1 MSKFK
6 KLLGISVILILTL
19 TLVLTGCSGGGSS
32 DNKETEPA
40 DGEAKSETVDYPT
53 KPFEFVAPAGPGSGW
68 DTTIR
73 MVAKV
78 LGETKI
84 ITQPMPVI
92 NKPGG
97 GGGVALAYMQ
107 EKRGN
112 PYEVVVYSPPLLLI
126 NLTGQTQLSYKDL
139 TPLAMLINDYG
150 AFAVPKD
157 SKFNTLDDVMEALK
171 KDPKSVKIGGA
182 SSPGSMDHIQFLHV
196 AKAAGV
202 ENLKDIQYIS
212 FQEGESLA
220 ALMGG
225 HIDLLTSGMAET
237 VGPMES
243 GDIRVLAITAPER
256 VKEGPL
262 AEVPTVIEQGID
274 AVFINWRGL
283 FGPPEM
289 PDYAVEYLE
298 EALTKM
304 VETSEWK
311 EVCKKNGWTE
321 VFMGKEDFAQF
332 LDKTN
337 EEYKVLL
344 DAIGLLN

>member
-1 MSKFK
+1 MKFK
-6 KLLGISVILILTL
+6 KTLVVSIYLIIVLSLILTGC
-19 TLVLTGCSGGGSS
+19 TGANNIEGKSQ
-32 DNKETEPA
+32 DDATEPLT
-40 DGEAKSETVDYPT
+40 EKYPV
-53 KPFEFVAPAGPGSGW
+53 KPFECVAPAGPGGGW

-78 LGETKI
+78 LGETNI
-84 ITQPMPVI
+84 INQPMPVI

-97 GGGVALAYMQ
+97 GGGVGLAYMQ
-107 EKRGN
+107 EKKGN
-112 PYEVVVYSPPLLLI
+112 PYEIIVYSPPLLLI
-126 NLTGQTQLSYKDL
+126 NLTGQTQLSYKDV
-139 TPLAMLINDYG
+139 TPLAMLINDFG
-150 AFAVPKD
+150 AFAAPKD
-157 SKFNTLDDVMEALK
+157 SKYKTINDVMEALK

-182 SSPGSMDHIQFLHV
+182 SSPGSMDHVQFLHV

-225 HIDLLTSGMAET
+225 HIDLLTTGMAET

-243 GDIRVLAITAPER
+243 GDISVLAITAPER
-256 VKEGPL
+256 IKEGPL
-262 AEVPTVIEQGID
+262 ARVPTVKEQGID

-289 PDYAVEYLE
+289 PDYAVEYLSDAFKE
-298 EALTKM
+298 M
-304 VETSEWK
+304 VETPEWK
-311 EVCKKNGWTE
+311 EVCKNNGWVE
-321 VFMGKEDFAQF
+321 AFMNKDDFAEF
-332 LDKTN
+332 LQKTN

-344 DAIGLLN
+344 DAIGLLQ

>member
-1 MSKFK
+1 M
-6 KLLGISVILILTL
+6 ILTL

-126 NLTGQTQLSYKDL
+126 NLTGQTQSSYKDL

-298 EALTKM
+298 EALAKM